1 MTDTGKVYHNHCTG
15 EALQTVQRHTAD
27 EDIVLFAG
35 CFCPFVQRAWVT
47 LEYLGIPY
55 KVRRFTLHSFL
66 RLIRSNSPA

>member
-1 MTDTGKVYHNHCTG
+1 MTDTGKVYYNQCTG
-15 EALQTVQRHTAD
+15 EALQTVQRHAAD

-55 KVRRFTLHSFL
+55 KVRRLDLTLVDPSSPIRL
-66 RLIRSNSPA
+66 R